1 MKIEKLEEIFKEK
14 YQQLLSVEQARG
26 KNYDDDFWVNY
37 CDRHKIKIMHP
48 EWVKECFNEEAKGM
62 VCIFSP
68 ENEWWLLVPKKFA
81 EKVLVLGY
89 LP

>member
-1 MKIEKLEEIFKEK
+1 MIEKLEAIFKKK
-14 YQQLLSVEQARG
+14 YDELLESS
-26 KNYDDDFWVNY
+26 NDDDFWVDY

-62 VCIFSP
+62 LCIYNP
-68 ENEWWLLVPKKFA
+68 EDSWWLLVPKKFA
-81 EKVLVLGY
+81 EKVLVLGH

>member
-1 MKIEKLEEIFKEK
+1 MNIEKLEVIFKER
-14 YQQLLSVEQARG
+14 YEDLLLKHAHVDG
-26 KNYDDDFWVNY
+26 VDDFWIDY
-37 CDRHKIKIMHP
+37 CDKYEIKIMHP

-68 ENEWWLLVPKKFA
+68 ENEWWLLVPKKLA
-81 EKVLVLGY
+81 ERALVLGY